1 MSKSVIQNI
10 LIVLALLIGGFLL
23 FGSKSTPS
31 EIAVNNVTQNGEN
44 QTITVH
50 AKGGYSPK
58 VTSAKA
64 ETPAILQMVTEGTY
78 DCSSSLTIPSL
89 GIRTNLSPTGI
100 TEVEIP
106 PQDPGTT
113 IEGLCSM
120 GMYRFVINF
129 N

>member
-10 LIVLALLIGGFLL
+10 LIVLALLLGGFFL
-23 FGSKSTPS
+23 FGSSNSTP
-31 EIAVNNVTQNGEN
+31 EMTANNVVQNSEN
-44 QTITVH
+44 QTIAVH

-78 DCSSSLTIPSL
+78 DCSSALTIPSL

-100 TEVEIP
+100 TEIEIP
-106 PQDPGTT
+106 PQKPGTT
-113 IEGLCSM
+113 VEGLCSM

>member
-1 MSKSVIQNI
+1 MPTSTAQNVQQVDGNQVIAIQ
-10 LIVLALLIGGFLL
+10 
-23 FGSKSTPS
+23 
-31 EIAVNNVTQNGEN
+31 
-44 QTITVH
+44 

-64 ETPAILQMVTEGTY
+64 SISSTLQMITEGTY

-89 GIRTNLSPTGI
+89 GIRKNLSPTGI

-106 PQDPGTT
+106 PQEPGTT

-120 GMYRFVINF
+120 GMYRFVIHF